1 MRSMLLLFSSVHPDP
16 STIPM
21 IQKKQLCWL
30 IFFKNFVIVFIKK
43 VVIKY
48 YRPKIMLE
56 SGKAMNNK

>member
-1 MRSMLLLFSSVHPDP
+1 MLLLFSSVHPDP
-16 STIPM
+16 STIPT

-30 IFFKNFVIVFIKK
+30 IFLKNFVIVFIQK

-56 SGKAMNNK
+56 SGKAMNNS